1 MEESE
6 EVLQTKIISPKE
18 VSRKWGEWLESV
30 DSEVQS
36 LTKDKQALKELTA
49 EEHEELKQQAERE
62 GRRVEYISVEV
73 GPCGE
78 GR

>member
-49 EEHEELKQQAERE
+49 GEHEELKRE
-62 GRRVEYISVEV
+62 KDG
-73 GPCGE
+73 G
-78 GR
+78 